1 MKKIVSL
8 LLVSVVVF
16 LAGCSNSN
24 KEKLK
29 IYNWGDYIDKSVI
42 KDFEKEYNVKVI
54 YDEFST
60 NEDMY
65 AKLKAGGINYDI
77 VIPSE
82 YMVEKMKNEDM
93 LSKIDFDMLSNYDYI
108 DDNFKTTKYNKAL
121 DYSVPYMWGSVG
133 IIYNKE
139 IVKEKVDSYDIL
151 WNKKYKKQILML
163 DSQRDSIGITL
174 KYLGF
179 SANSINDRELSLAK
193 EKLIEQKPLILSYVN
208 EEVKDIMI
216 GGEAGIAVVWSG
228 DATYMKSQNKSLEYV
243 IPKEGSNMWID
254 FMVIPKNSNNKD
266 LALKFIDYM
275 LRPDVALKN
284 CKFTGYLTPHKEVK
298 EILEKNGDKMLEYP
312 TEEELEKLEVF
323 LDLGKNISKYDRVWT
338 EVKST

>member
-1 MKKIVSL
+1 MKKFVGV
-8 LLVSVVVF
+8 LLVCVAIF
-16 LAGCSNSN
+16 LTGCGKNQT
-24 KEKLK
+24 KLK
-29 IYNWGDYIDKSVI
+29 IYNWGDYIDKTVI

-93 LSKIDFDMLSNYDYI
+93 LSKIDFEKLSNYDYI
-108 DDNFKTTKYNKAL
+108 DDNFKTEKYNKAL
-121 DYSVPYMWGSVG
+121 DYSIPYMWGTVG
-133 IIYNKE
+133 IVYNKD
-139 IVKEKVDSYDIL
+139 IVKEKVDSYSIL
-151 WNKKYKKQILML
+151 WDKKYKKQILML
-163 DSQRDSIGITL
+163 DSQRDSIGVTL
-174 KYLGF
+174 KYLGY
-179 SANSINDRELSLAK
+179 SANSINDKELKLAK
-193 EKLIEQKPLILSYVN
+193 EKLIEQKPLIMSYVN

-216 GGEAGIAVVWSG
+216 GGEAGLAVVWSG
-228 DATYMKSQNKSLEYV
+228 DATYMMSQNKDLEYV

-254 FMVIPKNSNNKD
+254 SMVIPKNSNNKE
-266 LALKFIDYM
+266 LALEFINYM
-275 LRPDVALKN
+275 LRPNVALKN
-284 CKFTGYLTPHKEVK
+284 CAYTGYLTPHKEVK
-298 EILEKNGDKMLEYP
+298 RVYDEYDNDALEYP
-312 TEEELEKLEVF
+312 TEEELERLEVF